1 MIRVGDMVTFRP
13 GALTWQARDRSAVYP
28 VVKVESPNRSDVM
41 VHLLGPG
48 GDVFW
53 EWEPTL
59 EVAIP
64 ADEVVPRYDDART
77 RGRRRASTTRIP
89 RTSEGEDRRRG

>member
-13 GALTWQARDRSAVYP
+13 GALTWHTRDRSAVYP

-64 ADEVVPRYDDART
+64 ADEVVPRYAIRSCGARK
-77 RGRRRASTTRIP
+77 REPLQR
-89 RTSEGEDRRRG
+89 E